1 MKKHLKK
8 LSFLLLAV
16 IIAVNFNSCSK
27 DEGNVQ
33 STNNKAEII
42 DYNIKVK
49 QPNTIYPVRDY
60 VNLITKEEIIVYGN
74 YNENL
79 VLDKITQIVYQNTE
93 SHLEFSFDRN
103 GVLTTITNYDLS
115 SNTINDQVYI
125 KEENSKFYLSRN
137 NETIALEKGGDVQ
150 FKLLSDDLIG
160 SKLNSV
166 LKNNA
171 LLFSHLNGSDGLAK
185 SRVGVQKAQVG
196 VLPVVVGI
204 LAVYAVVK
212 FIQNNGIYKITKG
225 TQIESHN
232 VEELYQ
238 NCRNAVVD
246 KTNSKS
252 SSTNNSNYACYSN
265 IAPVRENNHNLNL
278 SFCGTKI
285 CVKESVG
292 IVISNASFSV
302 DSNLPSHI
310 CCKYIILEF
319 NFQASGISVP
329 SSGGKSDFSLNST
342 FPVFVDGDLGT
353 YVNQY
358 GSWSLVSGNNQNG
371 RIRWGLSIHT
381 GEQADKKQSQVSLNF
396 NFLSSN
402 SLSLIVPL

>member
-1 MKKHLKK
+1 MKNHLKK
-8 LSFLLLAV
+8 LSFLLFAV

-49 QPNTIYPVRDY
+49 EPNTIYPIRNY
-60 VNLITKEEIIVYGN
+60 KNLITKEEIIIYGN

-125 KEENSKFYLSRN
+125 KEENAKFYLSRN
-137 NETIALEKGGDVQ
+137 NETIALQKGGDVQ
-150 FKLLSDDLIG
+150 FQLLSDDLIG

-166 LKNNA
+166 LNNNA

-185 SRVGVQKAQVG
+185 STVGEQKVQ
-196 VLPVVVGI
+196 GI
-204 LAVYAVVK
+204 LPLIVAGVAIYAVIK

-238 NCRNAVVD
+238 NCINAVSN

-358 GSWSLVSGNNQNG
+358 GSWSLVSGNNQKG

-381 GEQADKKQSQVSLNF
+381 GEQAGKKQSQVNLNF

-402 SLSLIVPL
+402 NLSLTVPL